1 MKKKRVAGGLT
12 GIAALIA
19 GFFCVTKYQGW
30 QEVKISNLQNMI
42 AELEEEYVPL
52 RFEMTGSGD
61 GKSVNVSFLDLN
73 GSVIR
78 EKEIDVNGT
87 EAHFDFKVIELPP
100 VKDSD
105 SQQFMFF
112 PYKFYSEKT
121 APEDGLSLYDL
132 YNKSGFPA
140 IYTGFE
146 KSLSTENYIYKNEY
160 TQKLS
165 ETFGCILNE
174 ETEKL
179 SGFFGNAVH
188 DANNIFEFK
197 KGYTYSLVCHPH
209 TGAIEVRRE

>member
-19 GFFCVTKYQGW
+19 GFFCVTKYQDW
-30 QEVKISNLQNMI
+30 QQVKISNLQNMI

-52 RFEMTGSGD
+52 RFEMTGSD
-61 GKSVNVSFLDLN
+61 ENKSVNVRFIDLN
-73 GSVIR
+73 GSVAADQV
-78 EKEIDVNGT
+78 IDLDGT
-87 EAHFDFKVIELPP
+87 EAHFDFKVIELSSANN
-100 VKDSD
+100 SD

-121 APEDGLSLYDL
+121 APENGISLYKF

-140 IYTGFE
+140 IYRGFE
-146 KSLSTENYIYKNEY
+146 NHLSSQNILNKNEY
-160 TQKLS
+160 TEKLH
-165 ETFGCILNE
+165 ETFKYILNE
-174 ETEKL
+174 ETDKL